1 MRRAL
6 GLMALFATTMAAG
19 DGHVRT
25 TSRPDEVAI
34 FAGGCFWGIEAVFNH
49 VKGVKSAVSG
59 YSGGSVESPS
69 YEDVSSG
76 ATGHAESVK
85 VTFDPS
91 VVSYE
96 TLLRVFFA
104 SHDPTQLNRQ
114 GPDVGTQYRS
124 AIFYITDDQRRAAE
138 SYIQQ
143 LTTAKTYR
151 HPIVTR
157 VEPSRAFYVAEAYH
171 QGYAM
176 SHPTDPYIATY
187 DLPKLAALQRQF
199 PGLYR

>member
-6 GLMALFATTMAAG
+6 GLLALFTLTIAAG
-19 DGHVRT
+19 DHHART
-25 TSRPDEVAI
+25 TSRRDEVAI

-49 VKGVKSAVSG
+49 VKGVKSA
-59 YSGGSVESPS
+59 GSVASPG

-85 VTFDPS
+85 VTFDAS

-124 AIFYITDDQRRAAE
+124 AIFYVTDDQRRAAE

-143 LTTAKTYR
+143 LNAAKTYR

-157 VEPSRAFYVAEAYH
+157 VEPYRAFYVAEAYH

-187 DLPKLAALQRQF
+187 DLPKLAALQKLF
-199 PGLYR
+199 PELYR